1 MKVGDL
7 VKYRG
12 DFVIPR
18 IFAGDATRQPEL
30 GIIVE
35 VVVDQRVEG
44 TNICVFWFEAEGM
57 HWHTSAEII
66 ILDESGRP
74 SRTT

>member
-18 IFAGDATRQPEL
+18 IFAGDATRQPDL
-30 GIIVE
+30 GVIVE
-35 VVVDQRVEG
+35 VIVDQQTEG
-44 TNICVFWFEAEGM
+44 TNICVFG
-57 HWHTSAEII
+57 
-66 ILDESGRP
+66 LKR
-74 SRTT
+74 RTLIGTRQQKLKY